1 LSPSRPRTPA
11 ASRARRAVWKRQYTA
26 ANGLGTNAGYDASLA
41 SYDFQ
46 KLGWKYTAMTCSNG
60 WWMDP
65 FLPCSDEM
73 ATIDVLFA
81 NLANK
86 AAEFNSLAYQSPP
99 PITSKQIRSRM
110 IYNSHLYGNGNQ
122 GHEFT
127 QSLTD
132 SERWAI
138 IEYLKT
144 L

>member
-1 LSPSRPRTPA
+1 MVGTSWNRICRSWSIDCVLISR
-11 ASRARRAVWKRQYTA
+11 V
-26 ANGLGTNAGYDASLA
+26 
-41 SYDFQ
+41 F
-46 KLGWKYTAMTCSNG
+46 CSN
-60 WWMDP
+60 WTLTDP
-65 FLPCSDEM
+65 FLPCSEDM
-73 ATIDVLFA
+73 VTIDILFA

-99 PITSKQIRSRM
+99 PITNKQIRSRM

-132 SERWAI
+132 SERYAI